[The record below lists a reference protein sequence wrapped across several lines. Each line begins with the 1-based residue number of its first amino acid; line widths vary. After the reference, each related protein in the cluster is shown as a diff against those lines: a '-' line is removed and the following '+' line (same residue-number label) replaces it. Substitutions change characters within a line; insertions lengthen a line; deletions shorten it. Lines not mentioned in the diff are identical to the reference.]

1 MDVLVV
7 ICVLIVSVATLFALI
22 STLK

>member
-7 ICVLIVSVATLFALI
+7 ICVLIVGVATLFALI